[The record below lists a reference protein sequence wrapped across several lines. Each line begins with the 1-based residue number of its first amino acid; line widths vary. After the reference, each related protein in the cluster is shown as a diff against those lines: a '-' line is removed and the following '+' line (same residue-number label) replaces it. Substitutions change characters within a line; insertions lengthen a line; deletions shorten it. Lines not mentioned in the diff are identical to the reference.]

1 MGNLLGTETSLESPH
16 KKPVR
21 DLINRGV
28 KKSNPLGTLTFV
40 GLRALDP
47 LLQYNL
53 LAAGWGARL
62 LAKVGASTIP
72 SASAVGAFVT
82 GVPFIDALNLPL
94 PHLVI
99 LTLSVGSA
107 AKQIYWLV
115 ALSAEEF
122 TFPAAVSVSIYNTLV
137 NSVNSLLFLAA
148 STSVLALPRT
158 EFPGTGLPYQLVV
171 GASLY
176 AVGITVETVAEIQR
190 KAFKDRPENKGKV
203 MKTGLWSW
211 ARHINYGG
219 YSLWRAAYCF
229 ASSGWL
235 GGLAMGAWQTLDFVN
250 RAVPVIDE
258 YCAGRYGAQWT
269 QFKKEVPYI
278 IIPGVY

>member
-1 MGNLLGTETSLESPH
+1 MATPQDRPGE
-16 KKPVR
+16 KKVVM

-62 LAKVGASTIP
+62 LAKMGASTIP
-72 SASAVGAFVT
+72 EASAAGAFVT
-82 GVPFIDALNLPL
+82 GVPFVDALGLPL

-99 LTLSVGSA
+99 LALSVGSA

-122 TFPAAVSVSIYNTLV
+122 TFPAAVSVSFYNTLV
-137 NSVNSLLFLAA
+137 NSTNSLLFLAA
-148 STSVLALPRT
+148 ATSVLSAPRAADV
-158 EFPGTGLPYQLVV
+158 PGTGLPYQLVA
-171 GASLY
+171 GAALF
-176 AVGITVETVAEIQR
+176 AAGIAVETVAEVQR

-229 ASSGWL
+229 AASGWL
-235 GGLAMGAWQTLDFVN
+235 GGLAMGLWQTLDFVN
-250 RAVPVIDE
+250 RAVPVLDE

-269 QFKKEVPYI
+269 QFKKEVPYV

>member
-1 MGNLLGTETSLESPH
+1 MASQDRPGQPADKQ
-16 KKPVR
+16 KKPVM

-47 LLQYNL
+47 LLQYNI
-53 LAAGWGARL
+53 LAAGLGTRL
-62 LAKVGASTIP
+62 LAKIGVSVIP
-72 SASAVGAFVT
+72 EASAVGAFIT
-82 GVPFIDALNLPL
+82 GVPFIDSLNLPL

-99 LTLSVGSA
+99 LALSVGSA
-107 AKQIYWLV
+107 VKQIYWLV

-122 TFPAAVSVSIYNTLV
+122 TLPAAVSVSFYNTLV
-137 NSVNSLLFLAA
+137 NSVNSLLFIAA
-148 STSVLALPRT
+148 STSVLATPRVD
-158 EFPGTGLPYQLVV
+158 FPGTSLPYQLVV
-171 GASLY
+171 GAAFY

-219 YSLWRAAYCF
+219 YSLWRASYCF
-229 ASSGWL
+229 AASGWL
-235 GGLAMGAWQTLDFVN
+235 GGIGMGLWQTLDFVN

-278 IIPGVY
+278 IIPGVW